1 MKKVKEIVGLDVSV
15 SDMPTPSTKQEQPDT
30 SYLKRHAGMGTV
42 ATSMRGLLSEND
54 KIPQRKKLLGE

>member
-1 MKKVKEIVGLDVSV
+1 MKKVKEIVGLDVPV
-15 SDMPTPSTKQEQPDT
+15 ANTPTLSKQEQPDT

>member
-1 MKKVKEIVGLDVSV
+1 MKKVKEIVGLD
-15 SDMPTPSTKQEQPDT
+15 MPASNTQGSSKAEEPDT
-30 SYLKRHAGMGTV
+30 SYLKRHAGLGTV

>member
-1 MKKVKEIVGLDVSV
+1 MKKVKEIVGLDVPV
-15 SDMPTPSTKQEQPDT
+15 TNAGDNAKEQPDT
-30 SYLKRHAGMGTV
+30 SYLIRHAGLGTV

>member
-1 MKKVKEIVGLDVSV
+1 MKKVKEIVGLDVPV
-15 SDMPTPSTKQEQPDT
+15 SNDSASFPQEQPDT
-30 SYLKRHAGMGTV
+30 SYLRRHAGLGTV

>member
-1 MKKVKEIVGLDVSV
+1 MKKVKEIVGLEVPVS
-15 SDMPTPSTKQEQPDT
+15 SESPSSKKEPADT
-30 SYLKRHAGMGTV
+30 SYLKRHAGLGTV

>member
-1 MKKVKEIVGLDVSV
+1 MKKVKEIVGLEVPVNNESGN
-15 SDMPTPSTKQEQPDT
+15 SKIAEPDT
-30 SYLKRHAGMGTV
+30 SYLKRHAGLGTV